1 MPELVAHGVGV
12 RFGETVALDNLDV
25 RVDSGR
31 ILALVGPSGSG
42 KSTFLRAIAG
52 FERPTAGTI
61 RVGDRT
67 LVGDG
72 IHLPP
77 EERGLGMVFQ
87 HHAVWPHLSV
97 EDNVA
102 YPLRR
107 AKVPAA
113 RRRRLVAEALETVEL
128 ADFARR
134 RPDTLSGGQ
143 RQRVSLARAIV
154 ARPGVLLLDEA
165 LSALDEPLRASL
177 RLMLRRLAAEHD
189 LTMVH
194 VTHDRGE
201 ALAIGDE
208 VAVLHRGRLVQ
219 CDVPDQLDAAP
230 NSAFVAGFLHDATL
244 VDGTVSGDGFRS
256 DTGGITLRP
265 DALTGP
271 AGSVT
276 GPATLA
282 LLPAGL
288 ALSTPGAGVETA
300 AGSEF
305 GPGVGAGPGVG
316 GGPDRIGAEFV
327 TSLYGRSGR
336 TVICRHEDI
345 ELRVL
350 VPTGTAVPTRVGEAV
365 GIDVRR
371 GFVYPRD

>member
-1 MPELVAHGVGV
+1 MPELDARGVSV
-12 RFGETVALDNLDV
+12 RFGDTVALQDLDV
-25 RVDSGR
+25 HVDSGR

-42 KSTFLRAIAG
+42 KSTFLRAVAG
-52 FERPTAGTI
+52 FEQPSAGTI
-61 RVGDRT
+61 RVGDRV

-72 IHLPP
+72 VHLPP

-97 EDNVA
+97 ADNVA

-113 RRRRLVAEALETVEL
+113 RRRTLVAEALETVEL
-128 ADFARR
+128 GEFARR

-177 RLMLRRLAAEHD
+177 RLVLRRLAAEHD
-189 LTMVH
+189 LTMIH

-201 ALAIGDE
+201 ALALGDE
-208 VAVLHRGRLVQ
+208 VAVLHRGTLAQ
-219 CDVPDQLDAAP
+219 CDVPDRLDAAP

-244 VDGTVSGDGFRS
+244 VDGTVGPDGFRS
-256 DTGGITLRP
+256 DVGGITLAP
-265 DALTGP
+265 DVLTGP
-271 AGSVT
+271 AGPVT

-282 LLPAGL
+282 LLPSGL
-288 ALSTPGAGVETA
+288 ELATPGPA
-300 AGSEF
+300 
-305 GPGVGAGPGVG
+305 PG
-316 GGPDRIGAEFV
+316 RIGAEFV
-327 TSLYGRSGR
+327 TSLYGRGGR
-336 TVICRHEDI
+336 TVICRHGET

-350 VPTGTAVPTRVGEAV
+350 APAGAAVPGRVGEAV
-365 GIDVRR
+365 GVDVRR
-371 GFVYPRD
+371 GVIYPKA

>member
-1 MPELVAHGVGV
+1 M
-12 RFGETVALDNLDV
+12 
-25 RVDSGR
+25 
-31 ILALVGPSGSG
+31 
-42 KSTFLRAIAG
+42 
-52 FERPTAGTI
+52 
-61 RVGDRT
+61 
-67 LVGDG
+67 
-72 IHLPP
+72 
-77 EERGLGMVFQ
+77 
-87 HHAVWPHLSV
+87 
-97 EDNVA
+97 
-102 YPLRR
+102 
-107 AKVPAA
+107 
-113 RRRRLVAEALETVEL
+113 
-128 ADFARR
+128 
-134 RPDTLSGGQ
+134 
-143 RQRVSLARAIV
+143 
-154 ARPGVLLLDEA
+154 
-165 LSALDEPLRASL
+165 
-177 RLMLRRLAAEHD
+177 
-189 LTMVH
+189 
-194 VTHDRGE
+194 
-201 ALAIGDE
+201 
-208 VAVLHRGRLVQ
+208 AVLHRGRLVQ

-288 ALSTPGAGVETA
+288 ALSTPGDGGGTA

-305 GPGVGAGPGVG
+305 GPGVGA
-316 GGPDRIGAEFV
+316 GPDRIGAEFV

-336 TVICRHEDI
+336 TVICRHEDV

-350 VPTGTAVPTRVGEAV
+350 VPPGSAVPTRVGEAV